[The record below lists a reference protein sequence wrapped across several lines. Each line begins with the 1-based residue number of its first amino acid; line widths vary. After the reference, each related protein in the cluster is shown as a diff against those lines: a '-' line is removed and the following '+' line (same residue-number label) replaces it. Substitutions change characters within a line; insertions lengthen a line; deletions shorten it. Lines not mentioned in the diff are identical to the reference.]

1 MSHFTNKVAVVTGA
15 GSGIGR
21 ALSLD
26 LATKGAR
33 LALSDVD
40 TAGLAETVRQCRLLG
55 ADVRS
60 DHLDVAER
68 AAMMTYADE
77 VVAHFGSVNLVF
89 NNAGIAYSG
98 DVEVAE
104 FKDIERV
111 MDIDFWG
118 VVNGTKAFLP
128 HLIASGDGHI
138 VNTSSLFGL
147 LAMPSQSAYNAA
159 KFAVRGFTESLRQE
173 MLISKH
179 PVKVTCVHPGGIK
192 TAIARN
198 STAAAGQDTKALAEL
213 FDKRLARTT
222 PEAAS
227 RVILRGVQAG
237 RPRVLIGSDARAL
250 DALVRLTGSG
260 YQRIVALWPVVCCLG
275 DTSRRDARDHRA
287 RTGHRPADQPAAAA
301 QRARHH
307 AV

>member
-40 TAGLAETVRQCRLLG
+40 AAGLAETVRQCRLLG

-77 VVAHFGSVNLVF
+77 VVAHFGTVNLVF

-237 RPRVLIGSDARAL
+237 RPRVLIGSDARSL

-260 YQRIVALWPVVCCLG
+260 YQRVVATVAGRMLP
-275 DTSRRDARDHRA
+275 R
-287 RTGHRPADQPAAAA
+287 
-301 QRARHH
+301 
-307 AV
+307 